1 MKTLFAHIKS
11 FFTKLFG
18 STNWERVAVNTLAVV
33 GPLLTTLVT
42 LTAGAPAAALVSKI
56 VATAQSDLQTVSS
69 LVTAVQS
76 GTSTG
81 AAAQLQNLLA
91 GVKAN
96 LSSLLTA
103 ADVKDPDTQAKVSA
117 IVNTVIE
124 EIDAILGELPTSVT
138 PVTPAPP
145 TVGLV
150 TFVIW
155 RGHWERK
162 YSGRMCETA
171 GNYTRGVRNVRDA
184 VMTANAGVSLHGLS
198 HLKCPRAVRE
208 EALTDRTHSWNRGL
222 GTRYANAD
230 AAHAKKEL
238 GLPPHPA
245 RQKILGVKSS

>member
-145 TVGLV
+145 TVV
-150 TFVIW
+150 
-155 RGHWERK
+155 
-162 YSGRMCETA
+162 
-171 GNYTRGVRNVRDA
+171 
-184 VMTANAGVSLHGLS
+184 
-198 HLKCPRAVRE
+198 
-208 EALTDRTHSWNRGL
+208 
-222 GTRYANAD
+222 
-230 AAHAKKEL
+230 
-238 GLPPHPA
+238 
-245 RQKILGVKSS
+245 